1 MDDLPAL
8 SPNPAAVMRAPM
20 TDDEPRPEA
29 RSPRGFNDRRG
40 RDVAAERTILN
51 AVSGVY
57 ERWGFEALETG
68 AFE

>member
-8 SPNPAAVMRAPM
+8 SPDPQAAKRAAM
-20 TDDEPRPEA
+20 TNDAPRPEA

-40 RDVAAERTILN
+40 RDVAAERAILN

-57 ERWGFEALETG
+57 ERWGF
-68 AFE
+68 